1 MPDEK
6 KPPRKSVMKVIYL
19 IATLALAIFNAA
31 IAQTDNVH
39 ADEQIGTVRQ
49 VYDGALAGTTGLL
62 RRAQLIDHVLRHADA
77 DQLSH

>member
-1 MPDEK
+1 
-6 KPPRKSVMKVIYL
+6 MKVIYL

-39 ADEQIGTVRQ
+39 AAEQIGTLRQ
-49 VYDGALAGTTGLL
+49 VYDGALAATTGLL

>member
-1 MPDEK
+1 
-6 KPPRKSVMKVIYL
+6 MKIVYL

-39 ADEQIGTVRQ
+39 AAEQIGTLRL
-49 VYDGALAGTTGLL
+49 VYDAALAATTGLL

-77 DQLSH
+77 DEIPH